1 MENSLNMWYNKNKL
15 ENVGGDFFM
24 KKRAKI
30 FFLISAIVSMVI
42 AVKACSNF
50 YEKNLRR
57 KYIDVR

>member
-1 MENSLNMWYNKNKL
+1 MENHQNLWYNKNKL
-15 ENVGGDFFM
+15 EMRRRFFM
-24 KKRAKI
+24 KKRTKV
-30 FFLISAIVSMVI
+30 FFLISAIISAVI